1 MIITESMLEP
11 LGYGSLILGAG
22 GGGSMRKGVQGAREA
37 LAAGPIELKTVDEFA
52 ADATVVT
59 ISGVGSP
66 ASKTSHVEGKDYLR
80 AVELLEQKSDCRVGA
95 LIASEIGGSSSFGP
109 FHCAAMKKLPIL
121 DAPCNGRAHPLGT
134 MGSLGLAE
142 SNAQTTHAACGGNA
156 AESRYVEMVA
166 SGTVAQAASLVLS
179 SAIQAGGVVA
189 VARNPMPASYIRTHA
204 AVGAYAQALKIGEA
218 YLAGA
223 AASAKIRNVADAIE
237 GTIVAE
243 GAVSDYRLET
253 RNGLDVGSFS
263 LSGTAKA
270 ITAYIWNEYMALD
283 IDGGRA
289 FTFPD
294 FMMTFDARTGLPF
307 TSAEIEEGRP
317 CVLVA
322 APRANLILGAG
333 MREASGYRA
342 IEAALG
348 IEMLRYC
355 GDLLQ

>member
-1 MIITESMLEP
+1 
-11 LGYGSLILGAG
+11 
-22 GGGSMRKGVQGAREA
+22 MRKGVQGAREA
-37 LAAGPIELKTVDEFA
+37 LNAGPVELKSVDGIDG
-52 ADATVVT
+52 DAIVVT

-66 ASKTSHVEGKDYLR
+66 ASRTSHVEGKDYLR
-80 AVELLEQKSDCRVGA
+80 AVELLERKTGCRVGA
-95 LIASEIGGSSSFGP
+95 LIASEIGGGSSFGP
-109 FHCAAMKKLPIL
+109 FHCAAMMKLPVL

-142 SNAQTTHAACGGNA
+142 KNAQTTHAACGGNA
-156 AESRYVEMVA
+156 ADHRYLEMVA

-218 YLAGA
+218 YLAGNT
-223 AASAKIRNVADAIE
+223 ASAKVRNVADAI
-237 GTIVAE
+237 GGSIVAE
-243 GAVSDYRLET
+243 GSISGYRLET

-263 LSGTAKA
+263 IAGPGSGT
-270 ITAYIWNEYMALD
+270 TMTMHIWNEYMALD
-283 IDGGRA
+283 IDGQRA
-289 FTFPD
+289 CTFPD
-294 FMMTFDARTGLPF
+294 FMMTFDARTGMPF

-317 CVLVA
+317 CFLVT
-322 APRANLILGAG
+322 ANRDRLILGAG

-342 IEAALG
+342 IESALG

-355 GDLLQ
+355 GDLVG